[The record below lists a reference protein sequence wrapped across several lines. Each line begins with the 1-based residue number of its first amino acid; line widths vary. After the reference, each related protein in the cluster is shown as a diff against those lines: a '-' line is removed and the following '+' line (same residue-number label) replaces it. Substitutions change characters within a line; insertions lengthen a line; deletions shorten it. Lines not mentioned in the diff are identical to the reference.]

1 MRSSTGTRDHAPVPR
16 PASARRRWW
25 VHATLIATA
34 AVSLVAEPVLT
45 LHIGLGLVFVAFV
58 VIHLLQRRRTSAALA
73 ARLIRLRALPT
84 PGGRLALAD
93 AALTALTL
101 VMLGSGLEDWRM
113 GHPTRIRWHAI
124 TGVLLA
130 ALLLVHTLRRRAR
143 LRSSRVR

>member
-1 MRSSTGTRDHAPVPR
+1 
-16 PASARRRWW
+16 

-34 AVSLVAEPVLT
+34 AVSLVAEPLLT

-58 VIHLLQRRRTSAALA
+58 VVHLLQRRRTSAALV
-73 ARLIRLRALPT
+73 ARLTRLRALGT

-93 AALTALTL
+93 AALTTLTL
-101 VMLGSGLEDWRM
+101 VMLGSGLWDWRL

-124 TGVLLA
+124 SGVLLA
-130 ALLLVHTLRRRAR
+130 GLLLVHSVRRRGR